1 MLLKTQVTLKS
12 SNKNEGKTHQG
23 GELMHLLKKFAL
35 LVLALAITL
44 PLYSQEEVP
53 NQPKLREDR
62 ITLAVRDRPFSDIIE
77 GIREQTGRN
86 IIYDEE
92 IENIF
97 VTIRLTDVS
106 WRTVLE
112 VISEKYN
119 CLVEDVGGVGT
130 GEVVKVSKPPTV
142 TMEFEGADIRDI
154 INQIAALANKNIV
167 LSEQVQGTVSLR
179 LKNVP
184 WQDALESIIKTRGYV
199 LVREKDGRI
208 LRVVPPE
215 EIETQLET
223 RIFKLR
229 YIRPRSP
236 YVAQM
241 ESEYFETIDQ
251 EITTT
256 GGGLEVSP
264 FSLLNALNSVVTA
277 GRGRITYDNATNT
290 IIVTDLKPQLDRMA
304 EIIKELDKEPRQ
316 VFIDVKFV
324 RTQNSDIFN
333 FGVNFI
339 GSGADEAARVSQS
352 FGSVATRF
360 PFTLGSGG
368 FEDDIAL
375 ASQADIDAGIPTDG
389 NINELLDDTGGSL
402 LQFGQLDFSNTQ
414 FVLRLLKRDTKSKII
429 QSPKIITLD
438 NHEATIFVGQATAF
452 PVTEIIQNDNGT
464 TSVELQEA
472 DNSPAREG
480 FQILVLPHI
489 IPDTQKIQLTIVP
502 SNDQLVG
509 TQGGSPIAGFNRFTV
524 GDATID
530 LPQTSQQ
537 VIVTHMIL
545 ESGQT
550 AVIGGLL
557 SVNQTET
564 VSKIPFLGDI
574 PALGYL
580 FKNKDVSQTKEDTFI
595 FVTPRIVEPTENT
608 ASKIDFNVQTEINK
622 QSQQYETIWQ
632 EDE

>member
-1 MLLKTQVTLKS
+1 
-12 SNKNEGKTHQG
+12 
-23 GELMHLLKKFAL
+23 MHLLKKFAL
-35 LVLALAITL
+35 LVLTLAITL
-44 PLYSQEEVP
+44 PLFAQEGVP
-53 NQPKLREDR
+53 DQPKLREDR

-92 IENIF
+92 VENIF

-106 WRTVLE
+106 WRTVLN
-112 VISEKYN
+112 VIAEKYN

-236 YVAQM
+236 YIAQM
-241 ESEYFETIDQ
+241 DSEYFDVEDE
-251 EITTT
+251 EISGAGNLT
-256 GGGLEVSP
+256 VSS

-277 GRGRITYDNATNT
+277 GRGRITYDDATNT

-339 GSGADEAARVSQS
+339 GSGADKAARVSQS

-375 ASQADIDAGIPTDG
+375 ATQADIDQGIPTDA
-389 NINELLDDTGGSL
+389 NIDALLEDGSL

-489 IPDTQKIQLTIVP
+489 IPDTEKIQLTIIP

-530 LPQTSQQ
+530 LPQISQQ

-557 SVNQTET
+557 SVNQQET

-574 PALGYL
+574 PALGLPIQEQRCYS
-580 FKNKDVSQTKEDTFI
+580 NKRRYFHLCYTSNCRTYRKYCQ
-595 FVTPRIVEPTENT
+595 
-608 ASKIDFNVQTEINK
+608 
-622 QSQQYETIWQ
+622 
-632 EDE
+632 